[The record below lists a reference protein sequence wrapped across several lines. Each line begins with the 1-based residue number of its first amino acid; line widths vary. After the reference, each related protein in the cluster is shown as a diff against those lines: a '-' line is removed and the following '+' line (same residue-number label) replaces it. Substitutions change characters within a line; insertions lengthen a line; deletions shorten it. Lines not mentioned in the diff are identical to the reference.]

1 MSKTKEIDD
10 IAQGIMEVT
19 LELMNDSVDW
29 QLEDFLLDGI
39 DYKDLHAE
47 VLRLSIEK
55 MYIYTRMW

>member
-55 MYIYTRMW
+55 MYIYTRLW

>member
-29 QLEDFLLDGI
+29 QIGDFDLDGV

-47 VLRLSIEK
+47 VLRLAIEK
-55 MYIYTRMW
+55 MYIYTRL

>member
-19 LELMNDSVDW
+19 LELMNDSIDW

-47 VLRLSIEK
+47 VLRLAIEK
-55 MYIYTRMW
+55 MYIDTRM

>member
-47 VLRLSIEK
+47 VLRLAIEK
-55 MYIYTRMW
+55 MYIDTRM

>member
-47 VLRLSIEK
+47 VLRLAIEK
-55 MYIYTRMW
+55 MYIDTRL